1 MGRGE
6 CGGVP
11 SDSGAKFNGMAVS
24 EPVDMYHSLCRPQ
37 VTKLLALLWHSLLH
51 FGQHPLTI
59 GGKKNQG
66 VGSGFHCIQ
75 VEMGVRW
82 WGRVC
87 AQQVGI

>member
-1 MGRGE
+1 MQAPGYKT
-6 CGGVP
+6 V
-11 SDSGAKFNGMAVS
+11 SSAVAFTFTLWS
-24 EPVDMYHSLCRPQ
+24 ASLDNR
-37 VTKLLALLWHSLLH
+37 
-51 FGQHPLTI
+51 
-59 GGKKNQG
+59 GKKNQG

>member
-1 MGRGE
+1 MGVWGE
-6 CGGVP
+6 GNVAGVP

-59 GGKKNQG
+59 GGKKIKG
-66 VGSGFHCIQ
+66 WVVVFIAY
-75 VEMGVRW
+75 RW
-82 WGRVC
+82 KWG
-87 AQQVGI
+87 